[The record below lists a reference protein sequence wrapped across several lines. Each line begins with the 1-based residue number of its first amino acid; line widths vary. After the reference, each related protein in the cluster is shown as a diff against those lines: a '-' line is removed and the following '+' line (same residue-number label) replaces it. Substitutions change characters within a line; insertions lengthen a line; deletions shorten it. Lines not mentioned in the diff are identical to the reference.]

1 MFEDEPSI
9 KPPRALED
17 MSLEELA
24 SQIETLKDEIKRCE
38 AEIEKKKSVK
48 HAADAIFGQ

>member
-1 MFEDEPSI
+1 MFEEEPRI

-24 SQIETLKDEIKRCE
+24 SQIETLKEEIARCE
-38 AEIEKKKSVK
+38 AEIIKKKSVK
-48 HAADAIFGQ
+48 NAADAIFGQ